1 MKVTINLENL
11 EQLVQTTT
19 EKNIETIIK
28 KQVAETV
35 RKTIDELA
43 KEVIADTVTE
53 NFQRFV
59 DEYIKTTTIKVGG
72 NSYWDDEE
80 QKEYTVEQYIK
91 YELKKRLE
99 SKKLRVKKKGRT
111 SSYSDDFE
119 EKCVLPIRYDTLD
132 GFAYI
137 PDSEYRE
144 KFHPNDFGIEYEDI
158 VLIKEIMEYLESHK
172 EEINDLCVGYDWE
185 DRKIMDHGSDDD
197 N

>member
-1 MKVTINLENL
+1 MDILKDIRDI
-11 EQLVQTTT
+11 LVRNKDKERMLKIVVDWSGITVYLDYDP
-19 EKNIETIIK
+19 EK
-28 KQVAETV
+28 
-35 RKTIDELA
+35 
-43 KEVIADTVTE
+43 
-53 NFQRFV
+53 
-59 DEYIKTTTIKVGG
+59 
-72 NSYWDDEE
+72 
-80 QKEYTVEQYIK
+80 
-91 YELKKRLE
+91 
-99 SKKLRVKKKGRT
+99 
-111 SSYSDDFE
+111 DFE

-185 DRKIMDHGSDDD
+185 DRKIMDHRSDDD